1 MENLYRFD
9 LFLNEKKS
17 YKGLSQNQIG
27 MVSGIIEILRQVKDL
42 KNREEMIETQIKNFK
57 KEKQS
62 LRSTILLSFFLCSLV
77 SFQVDVVHTR

>member
-17 YKGLSQNQIG
+17 YKDLSQNQIG

-42 KNREEMIETQIKNFK
+42 KNREEMIEAQIKNFK
-57 KEKQS
+57 KEK
-62 LRSTILLSFFLCSLV
+62 ISFDYSEFKKLASK
-77 SFQVDVVHTR
+77 